1 MAFGRRDTA
10 AREKKASSGVAQRAA
25 APGRELVSL
34 TPRTGMAASTL
45 ATAAV
50 LGTASMG
57 LAPAASAAAATAVAA
72 GFGARIAGR
81 TLGQWVSLRR
91 GSRSLPEQAA
101 LFSRDGVGVVFD
113 GTMVTACVQI
123 TPRPWQLTT
132 VSATGASQSPV
143 ISADLLRRQLRQYDI
158 GLSRLN
164 VICAGYK
171 FVARDHAAN
180 ALDTLI
186 GPVSVPLGGTTV
198 IAVSLDLQADIL
210 GPSYRRARRSS
221 LPDGLCQTLTVAATR
236 VCHALA
242 EQGFGG
248 KLMSAQAV
256 RDFHDEVLDQVAK
269 PMANPGWRNCGERSG
284 VHTRTFVP
292 ARGHWNAES
301 AGGWNHLQAHRQYTT
316 LTLTP
321 QGDVQALAQPL
332 ITYLVRDQ
340 DAMAKASGYG
350 LRPAVG
356 QQVAGLNQA
365 LPVSAR
371 LPLRSTAAVID
382 DHRQLGFGVPAGG
395 AGMFIGSRA
404 DKTRVFV
411 AVSPASEPLWLS
423 GPKLF
428 ALQMVARLST
438 QNQTIAVMI
447 DEPAWRGLVSHRNT
461 PVLTMGTDGSTQ
473 AVVVVCTP
481 AWWERHRELCEG
493 KAVLLVTEEAPGLGA
508 TNSLTVAAGGK
519 GNSEITVSVDTH
531 TTVVQWELTPIE
543 RRELLGDVEAGG
555 VTAPR
560 AAAPR
565 EGSDLNL
572 GKVVELPVAAPTRP
586 KRRPAPAPE
595 VPTMGQVSE
604 PEPGAEPVKPVKPVK
619 PPKPGRSLKPP
630 RPAPPK
636 PPRPPNLDTLESVKI
651 PEKPEPVVPPRKP
664 KHPKPPAEPTLDAL
678 AQVESPGEPKPKT
691 PPRNPQQKPQREQR
705 PKLDTFDP
713 VSIPDKP
720 APSAPLR
727 KPKPPAP
734 SRPTSRP
741 VEPDTLAQVTFPDSP
756 QLVAPGKPR
765 QQEPDSKSQT
775 PVPDTLAPVTIP
787 ESPKPVAPPRQQKR
801 PSAPAPL
808 AVPDRDQAPVQPP
821 EQSSGRHHRG
831 GDSKD
836 EKR

>member
-1 MAFGRRDTA
+1 MAFAKRDTST
-10 AREKKASSGVAQRAA
+10 REKGPAGPPHRAA

-50 LGTASMG
+50 LGTAGMG
-57 LAPAASAAAATAVAA
+57 LAPAVSAVAATAVAA
-72 GFGARIAGR
+72 GFGARVAGR
-81 TLGQWVSLRR
+81 TLGQWMSLRR
-91 GSRSLPEQAA
+91 WSRTLPDQAA

-113 GTMVTACVQI
+113 GTAVTACVQI

-171 FVARDHAAN
+171 FVSRDHAAN

-186 GPVSVPLGGTTV
+186 GPVSVPLGGTTL
-198 IAVSLDLQADIL
+198 IAVSLDLEADIL
-210 GPSYRRARRSS
+210 GPSYRRARRES

-248 KLMSAQAV
+248 ELMSAHAI
-256 RDFHDEVLDQVAK
+256 REFHDEVLDQVAK
-269 PMANPGWRNCGERSG
+269 PMSSPRWRNCGERSG

-332 ITYLVRDQ
+332 ITYLVRDG
-340 DAMAKASGYG
+340 DAMANASGYG

-371 LPLRSTAAVID
+371 MPLRSPAAVID
-382 DHRQLGFGVPAGG
+382 EHRQLGFGVPAGG

-447 DEPAWRGLVSHRNT
+447 DDPAWRGLVAHRST
-461 PVLTMGTDGSTQ
+461 ASLTMGGDGPT
-473 AVVVVCTP
+473 AAAVVVCTP
-481 AWWERHRELCEG
+481 SWWERHRELCSG
-493 KAVLLVTEEAPGLGA
+493 KAVMLVTEEAPGLGA
-508 TNSLTVAAGGK
+508 TNSLTVAMSDSAGK
-519 GNSEITVSVDTH
+519 GKSEIEVSVDAH
-531 TTVVQWELTPIE
+531 TARVLWELTPIE

-555 VTAPR
+555 VTTPR
-560 AAAPR
+560 AASPR

-572 GKVVELPVAAPTRP
+572 GQVVELPVSAPPRP

-595 VPTMGQVSE
+595 VSTIGQVAE
-604 PEPGAEPVKPVKPVK
+604 PEPGAEQVAPVK
-619 PPKPGRSLKPP
+619 PPKPKRSLKPP

-651 PEKPEPVVPPRKP
+651 PDKPKPVVPARKP
-664 KHPKPPAEPTLDAL
+664 KHPKPLSEPELDTLE
-678 AQVESPGEPKPKT
+678 QVDSPGEPKPKT
-691 PPRNPQQKPQREQR
+691 RPRRAHQKQPRPQR
-705 PKLDTFDP
+705 PNLDTLDP
-713 VSIPDKP
+713 VSIPQEP
-720 APSAPLR
+720 APSQPR
-727 KPKPPAP
+727 RP
-734 SRPTSRP
+734 SPP
-741 VEPDTLAQVTFPDSP
+741 VEAGQLAKPDTLEQVTIPDSP
-756 QLVAPGKPR
+756 QLVAPRRPR
-765 QQEPDSKSQT
+765 PKESTGQSRT
-775 PVPDTLAPVTIP
+775 PRPDTLAQVTIP
-787 ESPKPVAPPRQQKR
+787 ESPKPVAPPRRQKR
-801 PSAPAPL
+801 PSEPAQL
-808 AVPDRDQAPVQPP
+808 AVPDRDREPVQPP
-821 EQSSGRHHRG
+821 EQTSGRHHRDDG
-831 GDSKD
+831 SEG
-836 EKR
+836 EKP